1 MNVCVIGQ
9 GVLAATTKEAC
20 AKVGHTLQPIA
31 HKGIEVLWVC
41 YDTPVS
47 ETGDADY
54 EWVINRMQE
63 EFNALEVDPVILI
76 SSQLPVLTTFRIR
89 ERFPLRYFAC
99 SPENIRVATAL
110 KDFLHQ
116 SRIVIGRPNASRDS
130 ILTALLSPFSS
141 NLMFT
146 SCETAEMVK
155 HALNC
160 WLGMNIAFI
169 NEIKRVC
176 DYVKAD
182 PDVVADALLAERRV
196 GTQAPLRPGKPFGGG
211 HLMRDI
217 KHMESIS
224 RGRAIPL
231 PIITHI
237 RESNEYQA

>member
-20 AKVGHTLQPIA
+20 VKVGHTLQPIA

-41 YDTPVS
+41 YDTPVA
-47 ETGDADY
+47 ENGDADY
-54 EWVINRMQE
+54 EWVINQMQAE
-63 EFNALEVDPVILI
+63 LQNLEVDPVILI

-99 SPENIRVATAL
+99 SPENIRVAHAL
-110 KDFLHQ
+110 PDFLQQ

-130 ILTALLSPFSS
+130 ILSALLSPLSA

-182 PDVVADALLAERRV
+182 PEVVADALLAERRV

-217 KHMESIS
+217 KHMESIA